1 MKAEIYLS
9 LIRKLDVLISNEQ
22 LELENILTLAT
33 KTTQDNDG
41 MPHAP
46 GTSDKVG
53 NLSVKLLMKEQEINH
68 MIDVFVDLKEEIK
81 AQIRTLPTD
90 ECDVLYKYY
99 VLNQKLFD
107 IADEREQSVDWI
119 KKLKWRGIS
128 KIKVLQSEAYKSAC
142 ALLFSENSS
151 HF

>member
-1 MKAEIYLS
+1 MRAEEYLG
-9 LIRKLDVLISNEQ
+9 LVRRLDTLISNEQ
-22 LELENILTLAT
+22 LEKENLLTLAT

-68 MIDVFVDLKEEIK
+68 IIDTFVDLKYEIIS
-81 AQIRTLPTD
+81 QIRTLPTD

-99 VLNQKLFD
+99 VLNYGLFD
-107 IADEREQSVDWI
+107 IADEREQSIDWI
-119 KKLKWRGIS
+119 KKLKWRAIS
-128 KIKVLQSEAYKSAC
+128 KIKVLQSEAFKQAC
-142 ALLFSENSS
+142 AVLKV
-151 HF
+151 